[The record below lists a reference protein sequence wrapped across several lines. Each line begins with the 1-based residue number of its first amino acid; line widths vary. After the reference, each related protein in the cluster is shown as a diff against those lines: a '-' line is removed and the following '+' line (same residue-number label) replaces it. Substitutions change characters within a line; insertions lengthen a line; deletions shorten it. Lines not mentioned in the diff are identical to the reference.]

1 MTEIISVIIPT
12 LNEAST
18 LENCLKSVGTRFDC
32 EKIVVD
38 GGSYDSTADIAR
50 NYNCTVLVTESSRAR
65 QMNMGAMSASG
76 EILLFLHADTTLPDK
91 WSDAVWEILRE
102 DGVVGGAFTL
112 SISGNLRGLYLIE
125 LVSNFRSRVLNTP
138 YGDQAFFMTK
148 QAFTMIGGF
157 PDQPIMEDFEFI
169 RRLGKKGKIR
179 ISALSVNT
187 SDRRW
192 KKLGLLRTTLIN
204 QIVIA
209 GYYLGFS
216 TNKLRKLYDK
226 WA

>member
-1 MTEIISVIIPT
+1 MISVIIPT

-38 GGSYDSTADIAR
+38 GGSYDSTVDIAR
-50 NYNCTVLVTESSRAR
+50 NYNCIVLVTESSRAR
-65 QMNMGAMSASG
+65 QMNMGAMRASG

-102 DGVVGGAFTL
+102 DGVACGAFTL

-169 RRLGKKGKIR
+169 RRSGKKGKIR

-209 GYYLGFS
+209 AYYLGFS
-216 TNKLRKLYDK
+216 TNKLRKFYDK
-226 WA
+226 WV

>member
-1 MTEIISVIIPT
+1 LREIISVIIPT

-18 LENCLKSVGTRFDC
+18 LENSLKSVGTRFDC

-65 QMNMGAMSASG
+65 QMNMGAMNASG

-102 DGVVGGAFTL
+102 DGVVCGAFTL

-209 GYYLGFS
+209 AYYLGFS

>member
-1 MTEIISVIIPT
+1 MTQMISVIIPT

-18 LENCLKSVGTRFDC
+18 LENCLKSVRTRFNF

-38 GGSYDSTADIAR
+38 GGSDDSTVEIAR
-50 NYNCTVLVTESSRAR
+50 NYNCIVEATESGRAR
-65 QMNMGAMSASG
+65 QMNLGAMRASG

-91 WSDAVWEILRE
+91 WAEAVLEILRE
-102 DGVVGGAFTL
+102 DGVVCGAFAL
-112 SISGNLRGLYLIE
+112 SISENLRGLYLIE
-125 LVSNFRSRVLNTP
+125 LISNFRSRVLNMP

-148 QAFTMIGGF
+148 QSFNMIGGF

-169 RRLGKKGKIR
+169 RRLGKQGKIR

-187 SDRRW
+187 SGRRW

-209 GYYLGFS
+209 AYYLGFS
-216 TNKLRKLYDK
+216 PNRLRKLYDK